1 MFNKLK
7 NIRNEHRKSIYKDMI
22 FILSLKEPKNL
33 NRELTSSRF
42 ISNFKS
48 IWKPG
53 TYKCIDKRWKIC
65 QNYLNETNKFK
76 MSNGQAWDRD
86 RAI

>member
-1 MFNKLK
+1 MFVATYYPNMDNKFLIQRMYNKLK

-22 FILSLKEPKNL
+22 FILSLKEPKDL

-48 IWKPG
+48 I
-53 TYKCIDKRWKIC
+53 
-65 QNYLNETNKFK
+65 
-76 MSNGQAWDRD
+76 
-86 RAI
+86 

>member
-1 MFNKLK
+1 MFVATYYPNMDNKFLIQRMYNKLK

-48 IWKPG
+48 I
-53 TYKCIDKRWKIC
+53 
-65 QNYLNETNKFK
+65 
-76 MSNGQAWDRD
+76 
-86 RAI
+86 